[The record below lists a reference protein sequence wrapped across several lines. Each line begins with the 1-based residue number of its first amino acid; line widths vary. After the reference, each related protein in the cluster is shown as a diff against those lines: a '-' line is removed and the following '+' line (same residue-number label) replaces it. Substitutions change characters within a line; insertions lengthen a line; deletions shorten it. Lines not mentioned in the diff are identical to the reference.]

1 MLPRTMQT
9 TRYPFEST
17 LSEAR
22 ELNRPCIKLIVKRA
36 KHYKYRLSIDMI
48 ESFQEEKHLDRD
60 ASLELVATLMTG
72 SSLPHGRV
80 GRWDTVVE
88 PRSSFHLVSYE
99 TLDDAIRIGQSVFD
113 VLTNAKCDGGAYYRS
128 RLRGDA
134 DLQEMVDLRNLAIS
148 KLAAITGS
156 QDYSNIYLVKMLTHQ
171 INTFPCKAFPSNP
184 DKLLWKEGQKMSYST
199 WIYPRHPK
207 KLRNAML

>member
-1 MLPRTMQT
+1 MQT

-134 DLQEMVDLRNLAIS
+134 DLQEMVDVKYPTLIASNTARASLINRDSLREGRLAPAS
-148 KLAAITGS
+148 
-156 QDYSNIYLVKMLTHQ
+156 
-171 INTFPCKAFPSNP
+171 
-184 DKLLWKEGQKMSYST
+184 LWSDIAS
-199 WIYPRHPK
+199 
-207 KLRNAML
+207 